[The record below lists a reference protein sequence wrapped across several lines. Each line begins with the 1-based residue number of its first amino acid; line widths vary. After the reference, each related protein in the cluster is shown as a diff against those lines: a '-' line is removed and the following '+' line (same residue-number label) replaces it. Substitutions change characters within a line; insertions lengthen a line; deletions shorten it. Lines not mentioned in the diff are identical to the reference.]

1 MCFNN
6 ECTCICCCIVSMS
19 FGPLIGIK
27 NFELYT
33 SLLSSDV
40 KYYKLKNKFEDT
52 SFINNIKC
60 YDIIGLVETHLVES
74 LPAPLK
80 NYNIHHTY
88 RKQNVKTKRNFGGI
102 SVLIKKNNSGVKVY
116 ENTNSNFVWLKLNS
130 SFFNLEK
137 DLFACFLHIPPENS
151 TYSQSRRS
159 V

>member
-1 MCFNN
+1 MLYTIFVCVL
-6 ECTCICCCIVSMS
+6 IMSVHVYVAVLSVLS

-102 SVLIKKNNSGVKVY
+102 SVLIKKTIVV
-116 ENTNSNFVWLKLNS
+116 LKYMKIQTVTL
-130 SFFNLEK
+130 
-137 DLFACFLHIPPENS
+137 
-151 TYSQSRRS
+151 YG
-159 V
+159 